1 MGGTGAEGTNV
12 DAAATGINAADH
24 QFFRFKTV
32 PQPLVNHF
40 TNFFVKMV
48 LVANGNQVAQQAPL
62 VGQTGPFNM
71 DVGAAPVGLMRDF
84 TVAAQQMGRYLK
96 DALLVSS
103 SQQCR
108 KIGRASCRE
117 RV

>member
-1 MGGTGAEGTNV
+1 MGGTGAEGTNI

-32 PQPLVNHF
+32 PQPIVNHF

-48 LVANGNQVAQQAPL
+48 LVANGYQVAQQGPL
-62 VGQTGPFNM
+62 VGQTGSFSM
-71 DVGAAPVGLMRDF
+71 AIGAAPVGLVRDF
-84 TVAAQQMGRYLK
+84 TVAAEQMSRHLQ

-103 SQQCR
+103 SPQCR
-108 KIGRASCRE
+108 IFFTVVE
-117 RV
+117 V